1 MRNIKTGM
9 ENSNMSFDNVDN
21 FFIELQSQNV
31 SLLQLRLDKK
41 YAVAELH
48 SKFSL
53 LTEKEKIEWG
63 RKMVEVSSKILKK
76 EIDRKSKELLSD
88 FRNEL
93 RIYLPTPTPL
103 KYNYP
108 HIFRT
113 ANGFQFFVDTL
124 YYFNVI
130 DEYNVEKR
138 GLQAVCDAIIS
149 NENYI
154 REIIKPKIGYTEYI
168 VFLRKCFNA
177 KIKSDDKL
185 TKGTKHKHDLR
196 TYFNQNFSS
205 INLD

>member
-1 MRNIKTGM
+1 
-9 ENSNMSFDNVDN
+9 MSFDNIDN
-21 FFIELQSQNV
+21 FFIELQSQNE
-31 SLLQLRLDKK
+31 SLLQLRLNKK
-41 YAVAELH
+41 YAIAELH

-63 RKMVEVSSKILKK
+63 RKMVEISSKILK
-76 EIDRKSKELLSD
+76 EMIDEKLKELLSD

-124 YYFNVI
+124 YYFGVI
-130 DEYNVEKR
+130 DEYNVGKR

-149 NENYI
+149 NENYK
-154 REIIKPKIGYTEYI
+154 REIIKPKLVYPEYI

-177 KIKSDDKL
+177 KIKSNEKL

-196 TYFNQNFSS
+196 TYFNENFPN